1 MKKRLE
7 RVHSPQLGR
16 SVSLWCYGHW
26 GQPLVAFPTA
36 AGFAHEWE
44 SQSMVEALSPWLD
57 GGRIKLYCP
66 ESNVAEAWTR
76 RENDPAWRIQRH
88 MAYERFVVETLV
100 PRVRED
106 CASPGIG
113 IGASWPSV
121 SATSTSARSN
131 TARASRR
138 CWLRLGPRNSLVS
151 SSRPRIAGAYS
162 VICKGY
168 AT

>member
-113 IGASWPSV
+113 IGAKHKHFQHSKD
-121 SATSTSARSN
+121 N
-131 TARASRR
+131 T
-138 CWLRLGPRNSLVS
+138 LRQYCPRHLISLLEPMS
-151 SSRPRIAGAYS
+151 GKQL
-162 VICKGY
+162 KG
-168 AT
+168 